1 MPRDEGAIQEVY
13 SGLQG
18 RGSAPGS
25 VGDGSLT
32 EEQLD
37 ALNVA
42 LRERYN
48 RDGDGWITTTVL
60 GGAACCGQP

>member
-1 MPRDEGAIQEVY
+1 MREPFRKYIPGSRV
-13 SGLQG
+13 G
-18 RGSAPGS
+18 GSAPGS

-32 EEQLD
+32 DEQLD

-60 GGAACCGQP
+60 GGRRVLRATS